1 MRIGPRLETERLLM
15 RVPEACDF
23 DAFAEL
29 NADPVAMHFIGG
41 HMPRAAAWR
50 KFLVMPGAWVVQG
63 FGMFSVLDKV
73 TGEWLGQLGPWQPE
87 GWPGTEVGWGFKR
100 GAWGKGYAHEA
111 AVAAIDWAFDTL
123 GWDEVIHSIDPD
135 NAASIVLA
143 QRLGSRNRGPG
154 TLPEPFAAARID
166 IWAQS
171 RSQWHASRGD
181 RDCAAR
187 KRTARN
193 RAAASPA
200 EPVR

>member
-1 MRIGPRLETERLLM
+1 MGIGPRLQTERLLM

-29 NADPVAMHFIGG
+29 NQDPIAMHFIGG
-41 HMPRAAAWR
+41 QMPRAAAWR

-100 GAWGKGYAHEA
+100 AAWGRGYAHEA

-123 GWDEVIHSIDPD
+123 GWDEVIHSIAPD
-135 NAASIVLA
+135 NAASIALA
-143 QRLGSRNRGPG
+143 QRLGARNRGPG
-154 TLPEPFAAARID
+154 TLPEPFAAERID

-171 RSQWHASRGD
+171 RAQWQAGRSD
-181 RDCAAR
+181 RDAAAR
-187 KRTARN
+187 SRL
-193 RAAASPA
+193 AASPA
-200 EPVR
+200 SPEPSR